1 MNEAV
6 LVLMLF
12 LTDPSGNPTELKV
25 VTQSFETME
34 QCNLAGK
41 NFRQLYKQETG
52 ESIPSYIKTISTC
65 VHYTNFRKPV

>member
-12 LTDPSGNPTELKV
+12 LTDPSGTPTELKV

-34 QCNLAGK
+34 QCNLAGR
-41 NFRQLYKQETG
+41 NFRKFYTQETG
-52 ESIPSYIKTISTC
+52 DVIPDYIKTISTC
-65 VHYTNFRKPV
+65 VHYTEFKKPF